1 MSQIINFIF
10 DFNGTLFDDTN
21 INYLVWKYSFEK
33 RGIYLTKESYLKEH
47 IGKSSKQTII
57 DIMKTNNTK
66 IISDILNDKKKF
78 LKTILKKGVSL
89 QKGAE
94 QLLNYL
100 KNNSNKYHYIIA
112 SMASTNT
119 MKLYFKYLHLERWFT
134 MDQIILYDNS
144 CLPKPSPELFIK
156 AMNKINASSQNTV
169 IFEDSLTGLK
179 AAYATHVNLIIAI
192 NYQSKVIEL
201 QSLGIYHSFK
211 DFSSKNLQI
220 LLFGTEKY

>member
-66 IISDILNDKKKF
+66 IISDILNDKKK
-78 LKTILKKGVSL
+78 
-89 QKGAE
+89 GAE

-119 MKLYFKYLHLERWFT
+119 MKLYFKYLHLERWFN

-144 CLPKPSPELFIK
+144 CLPKPNPELFIK
-156 AMNKINASSQNTV
+156 AMNKLNASTQNTV

-192 NYQSKVIEL
+192 NYQSKLIEL